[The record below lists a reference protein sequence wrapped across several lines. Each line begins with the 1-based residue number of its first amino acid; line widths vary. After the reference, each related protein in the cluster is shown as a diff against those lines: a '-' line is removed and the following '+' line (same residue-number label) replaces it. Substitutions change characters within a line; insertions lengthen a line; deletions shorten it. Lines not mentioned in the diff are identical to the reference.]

1 MSSPWSVVRCLG
13 VLDGGGW
20 RWLGMDATVEGMER
34 QRRSVLSIS
43 GTGYARDSGRAAY
56 Q

>member
-20 RWLGMDATVEGMER
+20 RWLGMDATVEGMAKFLDLV
-34 QRRSVLSIS
+34 VLY
-43 GTGYARDSGRAAY
+43 G
-56 Q
+56 